1 MYDEDAAFLATE
13 FSPLD
18 LLDED
23 VCLKLFRP
31 LVPFS
36 APIEPLWDDWPPRED
51 LGCWLPVEPLLFD
64 FLSFEH
70 LNRFFLDL
78 PRITEDYS
86 EVASWV

>member
-13 FSPLD
+13 FSPVD

-36 APIEPLWDDWPPRED
+36 APIEPL
-51 LGCWLPVEPLLFD
+51 
-64 FLSFEH
+64 
-70 LNRFFLDL
+70 
-78 PRITEDYS
+78 
-86 EVASWV
+86 